1 MSDLRLWHRAEL
13 GKLRQDMEE
22 LFDSFVRDFCSPFDL
37 RLLRCEPDVRV
48 TTEGG
53 NVIVTAHVPNL
64 DPETIRVVV
73 SGKRLSISGERV
85 EESRG
90 ERSLSISRQGF
101 TSTVRLPGPVDA
113 GKVTAGYAGGML
125 RIVLPKC
132 AACTPVQVSAEEHN
146 NERGGNE

>member
-1 MSDLRLWHRAEL
+1 MSDLHLWHRAEL

-48 TTEGG
+48 VTEGEDI
-53 NVIVTAHVPNL
+53 VVTAHVPNL
-64 DPETIRVVV
+64 DPGTIRVVV
-73 SGKRLSISGERV
+73 SGGRLSISGEKV

-90 ERSLSISRQGF
+90 EGSLSISRKGF
-101 TSTVRLPGPVDA
+101 ASTVRLPGPVDA
-113 GKVTAGYAGGML
+113 ARVTASYAGGML

-132 AACTPVQVSAEEHN
+132 AACTPVPVRAEEHN

>member
-1 MSDLRLWHRAEL
+1 MSDLHLWHRAEL

-48 TTEGG
+48 TTEDE
-53 NVIVTAHVPNL
+53 NIIVTAYVPNL
-64 DPETIRVVV
+64 DPGTIRVVV
-73 SGKRLSISGERV
+73 SGGRLSISGEKV

-90 ERSLSISRQGF
+90 ERSLSISRQDF
-101 TSTVRLPGPVDA
+101 SSTVRLSGPVDA
-113 GKVTAGYAGGML
+113 GKVTASYAGGML
-125 RIVLPKC
+125 RIVLPKS
-132 AACTPVQVSAEEHN
+132 ATSTPVSVSAEEHN